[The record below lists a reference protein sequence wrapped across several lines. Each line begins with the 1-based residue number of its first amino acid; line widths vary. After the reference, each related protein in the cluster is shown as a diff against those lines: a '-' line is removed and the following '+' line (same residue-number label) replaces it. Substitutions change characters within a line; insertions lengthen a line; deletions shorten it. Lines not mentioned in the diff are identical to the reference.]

1 MINLSYTINISLT
14 GNCYGLSQELR
25 KQLNLHGFSHV
36 QIIAADLIGS
46 DSWSIADDMAKNKSL
61 NNSVDIIG

>member
-1 MINLSYTINISLT
+1 MDPHL
-14 GNCYGLSQELR
+14 QELR
-25 KQLNLHGFSHV
+25 KQLNLHGLSHV

-46 DSWSIADDMAKNKSL
+46 NSWSIADDMAKNKSL